1 MRYRTSVAW
10 GMCVFDSRVWFD
22 SSLAFF
28 ISSFSFALYMIK
40 KTLSGSEA
48 KDYVSI
54 VALCVFAIGDLQS
67 NRLVLCIHSPHN
79 IQWCLNTLSTEWTP
93 VNRSVCLLFNK

>member
-1 MRYRTSVAW
+1 
-10 GMCVFDSRVWFD
+10 MCVFDSRVWFD

-28 ISSFSFALYMIK
+28 ISSFFFSLHDQK
-40 KTLSGSEA
+40 GSGSEA

-54 VALCVFAIGDLQS
+54 VALCVFAIGDFQS

>member
-1 MRYRTSVAW
+1 
-10 GMCVFDSRVWFD
+10 MCVFDSRVWFD

-28 ISSFSFALYMIK
+28 FFSLHDQK
-40 KTLSGSEA
+40 DSGSEA

-54 VALCVFAIGDLQS
+54 VVLCVFAIGDFQS

-79 IQWCLNTLSTEWTP
+79 IQWCLNT
-93 VNRSVCLLFNK
+93 KY